1 MIYQITGANSTIVA
15 AGSYNNSEAHNEL
28 KAMMNRNERIQ
39 FYPTVDRFGCEAI
52 RVESKTT
59 QGFNYQMNQNS
70 FDWVMNYLMKGE
82 NEDINVNPTEIEKS
96 EFADADSFR
105 EAMLKLFI
113 ESGIGRIQ
121 FTPEFRD
128 RTGRLTATATFRHGT
143 VLFFVPRTEE
153 LTTYLRGKELIR

>member
-1 MIYQITGANSTIVA
+1 MLTLQSIKNYVTENG
-15 AGSYNNSEAHNEL
+15 YNNTEAHNEL

-39 FYPTVDRFGCEAI
+39 LYFTVDRFGCQAI
-52 RVESKTT
+52 KVGSKTT
-59 QGFNYQMNQNS
+59 EGFNYQMNQTS

-82 NEDINVNPTEIEKS
+82 TEDINVNPTEIEKS
-96 EFADADSFR
+96 ELTEADSFR

-113 ESGIGRIQ
+113 NSGIGRVQ

-128 RTGRLTATATFRHGT
+128 RPGRLTATATFRYGT
-143 VLFFVPRTEE
+143 ILFFMPRTEE